1 MFVVSTKHR
10 KQPART
16 AAPRYQTELRPERR
30 MRMRVASAWV
40 LTCVV
45 LRPAMHMR
53 WRDGRS
59 AQGARDWE
67 GSCDRGGGVGRL
79 VPAVHASRT
88 QPYMTK
94 VTGTPR
100 YPGGK
105 ENLALFDISACHH
118 GQEAIYQRRTICLIL
133 ARHALFTACVIMTNE
148 TSTGRGEVIRR
159 FRKPN
164 LLRRTNQVG
173 RLPDRSYKLPT
184 APKV

>member
-1 MFVVSTKHR
+1 MLCCSHPIRTAPYACLGRSWHEVSHQARNVRCCALHVWVGFPSTFFPYPRELLAMFVVSTKYR

-88 QPYMTK
+88 QPYMT
-94 VTGTPR
+94 
-100 YPGGK
+100 
-105 ENLALFDISACHH
+105 
-118 GQEAIYQRRTICLIL
+118 
-133 ARHALFTACVIMTNE
+133 
-148 TSTGRGEVIRR
+148 
-159 FRKPN
+159 
-164 LLRRTNQVG
+164 
-173 RLPDRSYKLPT
+173 
-184 APKV
+184 